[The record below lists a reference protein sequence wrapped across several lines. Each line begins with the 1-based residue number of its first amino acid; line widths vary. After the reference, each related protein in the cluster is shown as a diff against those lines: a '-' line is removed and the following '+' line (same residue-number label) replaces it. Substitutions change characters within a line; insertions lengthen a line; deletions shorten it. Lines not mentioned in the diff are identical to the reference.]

1 MRIAANN
8 LPQVVFT
15 LFFLPPFFLLNDIY
29 LKTIHCFQKIFP
41 ITFPFHSNRRSMFT
55 MNGRFRLALSSIFT
69 TCSLTR
75 ALIPNLYN
83 ISSLSSPPAGVHCT
97 TDPGWLARG
106 FPILPTYEYMCSAAA
121 QKATMDLRSYSL
133 TTEYEF
139 LDRGATAQTMKPK
152 IPLPR
157 KYVAGMWNTATFAHK
172 SIGVKGSLNR
182 DFDAWGLEEC

>member
-1 MRIAANN
+1 
-8 LPQVVFT
+8 
-15 LFFLPPFFLLNDIY
+15 
-29 LKTIHCFQKIFP
+29 
-41 ITFPFHSNRRSMFT
+41 MFI
-55 MNGRFRLALSSIFT
+55 MICGFRLALSSIFT

-106 FPILPTYEYMCSAAA
+106 FPIVPTYEYMCFAAT

-139 LDRGATAQTMKPK
+139 LDRGATAQTTRPK

-157 KYVAGMWNTATFAHK
+157 KYVAGMWNTAAFTHR
-172 SIGVKGSLNR
+172 SIGVKGSLDR
-182 DFDAWGLEEC
+182 DFDARGLEER